1 MDYNS
6 TNTPVDLS
14 DLSRYLFSKKKYYI
28 YTVVASIIIFSAI
41 AMVLP
46 KVWTSDALVVSA
58 KSGNNTSSTASM
70 ISSLAGINLAG
81 EGGKPLDMVKR
92 RVITK
97 DFFRHLIKNE
107 VFYRELIAVE
117 AYDEQEKRNLYNSE
131 VFNFKTSTWIKEPSF
146 FDAYRVYR
154 ATVRAGYLDESTG
167 SFLIIRADHKSP
179 ISAKLIVDEVVS
191 QINELKKIEDI
202 QDAEASLKFLNEE
215 LVKTNQISIKASING
230 LIENQMKIKTFANV
244 KKDYLIKPLDR
255 AYTPE
260 RRSAPKR
267 SQFVLIC
274 TFVSVLL
281 LTILLSAYKFYI
293 SNASR

>member
-1 MDYNS
+1 MDNNF
-6 TNTPVDLS
+6 TNTQVDLS
-14 DLSRYLFSKKKYYI
+14 DLFGYLISKKIYYL

-46 KVWTSDALVVSA
+46 KVWSSDALVVSA
-58 KSGNNTSSTASM
+58 KSGNNSSSTASM
-70 ISSLAGINLAG
+70 ITSLAGINLAG

-92 RVITK
+92 RIVTK
-97 DFFRHLIKNE
+97 DFFQHLIKNKI
-107 VFYRELIAVE
+107 FYRELIAVE
-117 AYDEQEKRNLYNSE
+117 AYDEKEKRSIYNSE
-131 VFNFKTSTWIKEPSF
+131 IFNLESNTWIKEPSF

-179 ISAKLIVDEVVS
+179 ISAKLIIDEVVS

-202 QDAEASLKFLNEE
+202 QDANASLKFLNEE

-244 KKDYLIKPLDR
+244 KKDYLIKPLDK
-255 AYTPE
+255 AYIPE
-260 RRSAPKR
+260 RRSSPKR

-274 TFVSVLL
+274 TFVSLFL